1 MNESTLAAK
10 RCIKYAGIRGFSEG
24 RKGSLLSMLWFFPGL
39 KLGAIKIS
47 EKTSKNCII
56 WEIKGI
62 FERPFLLRYLR
73 IYLQSLFFFFYEAK
87 LGHSAGCHLWCWE
100 PWILARC
107 LPAGVGWIASSP
119 GFNGNYCLI

>member
-1 MNESTLAAK
+1 MSQHWLP
-10 RCIKYAGIRGFSEG
+10 RGALNMQGFGVFSEG

-73 IYLQSLFFFFYEAK
+73 IYLRIYLQSLFFFMRQNWATVQDAI
-87 LGHSAGCHLWCWE
+87 S
-100 PWILARC
+100 
-107 LPAGVGWIASSP
+107 GVGSHGSWQDAFQR
-119 GFNGNYCLI
+119 GLVALLLAC

>member
-10 RCIKYAGIRGFSEG
+10 RWATYAGIRVFSEG
-24 RKGSLLSMLWFFPGL
+24 RKGGLQNAVFFPGL

-73 IYLQSLFFFFYEAK
+73 IYLQSLFFFFVRQNWATVQDAI
-87 LGHSAGCHLWCWE
+87 S
-100 PWILARC
+100 
-107 LPAGVGWIASSP
+107 GVGSHGSWQDAFQASMGITVS
-119 GFNGNYCLI
+119 FDFL